1 MPETTNYEKRKKIVK
16 LLTAFYLIPLGI
28 MVLFNAVNSLLRTTY
43 FDLYKDMET
52 AKYKWDDPILLLIV
66 TGIVLF
72 LLYRLSITEWF
83 WRTGKLSLTALL
95 FGTGVSL
102 VIVLLVRGT
111 AICDGETVSKIA
123 ISFMQGN
130 YDAFRQGEYLYNY
143 SFQIGLTAFLEVLY
157 HLAGVENYLAFQI
170 INVAAVL
177 SSCFLWIR
185 SRKSFSRRMSGSWSR
200 FCQWEC
206 CRFSCFLPLCMEI

>member
-28 MVLFNAVNSLLRTTY
+28 MVLFNAGNSLLRTTY

-83 WRTGKLSLTALL
+83 QRTGKLSLTALL

-111 AICDGETVSKIA
+111 AICDGETVS
-123 ISFMQGN
+123 
-130 YDAFRQGEYLYNY
+130 
-143 SFQIGLTAFLEVLY
+143 
-157 HLAGVENYLAFQI
+157 
-170 INVAAVL
+170 
-177 SSCFLWIR
+177 
-185 SRKSFSRRMSGSWSR
+185 
-200 FCQWEC
+200 
-206 CRFSCFLPLCMEI
+206 